1 MHACTLKLYSFAD
14 EKGTTMDLKKIGHDI
29 EFGHGGGDTGIMQ
42 DILSLL
48 RGEEP
53 SNSVCEVRTSYMN
66 HLIAFAAE
74 QSRLNGTVIRL
85 QEYSD
90 AL

>member
-1 MHACTLKLYSFAD
+1 MNGDIQLFSFD
-14 EKGTTMDLKKIGHDI
+14 TKQWTTVDKDSNGAGI
-29 EFGHGGGDTGIMQ
+29 ESGHGGGDTGIMR

-74 QSRLNGTVIRL
+74 QSRLDGTVIQL
-85 QEYSD
+85 QDYSD